1 MFCPK
6 CGFKMSDGARFCP
19 KCGAPLADRV
29 SAGNAEEAGPARP
42 EGAPR
47 DAGAPGAAPSAP
59 QRAAGAAP
67 TQVPGSTA
75 VAPDAGAAAGAVA
88 PDAGA
93 AGAGTGR
100 KRVSKPLIAAVVA
113 VALVLTVAVWGA
125 IAFGLG
131 AAGSAQQDDPPRTVR
146 RGDAGSSDSASD
158 DDAGPAASDAADDE
172 PATPSEPVTIGE
184 LHVEKQQ
191 VVPGIYN
198 AGDVESYETYYV
210 ATADVTNNTDEPRLI
225 APTLRATVHYTDDYG
240 DEVRTQMDF
249 DSSPY
254 CGYSF
259 WSGEFI
265 APHESTTMVLFL
277 DHDVS
282 GEDVNG
288 EYLTFD
294 TVDEGV
300 ELDGFTLIDTG
311 QQALHEMTNA
321 YRDMELMAPTAD
333 NVELGI
339 AWANEWTSEGGYT
352 AQGENLYFGSIVNET
367 DDKMTDVSVTV
378 RATYDGLYVWSALET
393 LDGEYVK
400 PGERA
405 ALTVG
410 YDRFLDGELTGGNT
424 ERALE
429 RNGEPLVGKHLDE
442 GESADVSKI
451 ELHATDISYHADEF
465 EHTQD
470 EEPTA

>member
-1 MFCPK
+1 MK
-6 CGFKMSDGARFCP
+6 D
-19 KCGAPLADRV
+19 
-29 SAGNAEEAGPARP
+29 
-42 EGAPR
+42 
-47 DAGAPGAAPSAP
+47 
-59 QRAAGAAP
+59 
-67 TQVPGSTA
+67 
-75 VAPDAGAAAGAVA
+75 
-88 PDAGA
+88 
-93 AGAGTGR
+93 
-100 KRVSKPLIAAVVA
+100 
-113 VALVLTVAVWGA
+113 
-125 IAFGLG
+125 
-131 AAGSAQQDDPPRTVR
+131 
-146 RGDAGSSDSASD
+146 
-158 DDAGPAASDAADDE
+158 
-172 PATPSEPVTIGE
+172 
-184 LHVEKQQ
+184 
-191 VVPGIYN
+191 
-198 AGDVESYETYYV
+198 
-210 ATADVTNNTDEPRLI
+210 TDEPRLI

-249 DSSPY
+249 DSNLY
-254 CGYSF
+254 HGYSF
-259 WSGEFI
+259 WSGEFV
-265 APHESTTMVLFL
+265 APHESTMMVLFL

-378 RATYDGLYVWSALET
+378 RATYDGLYVLGTLKS
-393 LDGEYVK
+393 LDGEFVK

-410 YDRFLDGELTGGNT
+410 YDRFLDGELAGGST

-429 RNGEPLVGKHLDE
+429 QDGEPLVGKHLDE
-442 GESADVSKI
+442 GESTDVSKI
-451 ELHATDISYHADEF
+451 ELHAVDISYHADVF

>member
-29 SAGNAEEAGPARP
+29 PAGNAEEAGPARS
-42 EGAPR
+42 EEALR

-59 QRAAGAAP
+59 QQAAGAAP
-67 TQVPGSTA
+67 TQVPGSGA
-75 VAPDAGAAAGAVA
+75 VAPDAGAAAGA
-88 PDAGA
+88 PGPGA
-93 AGAGTGR
+93 GR

-113 VALVLTVAVWGA
+113 VALVLAVAVWGA

-146 RGDAGSSDSASD
+146 RSDAGSSDSASD

-172 PATPSEPVTIGE
+172 PATPSESVTIGE

-191 VVPGIYN
+191 VVPVIYN

-210 ATADVTNNTDEPRLI
+210 VTADVTNNTDEPRLI

-249 DSSPY
+249 DSNSY
-254 CGYSF
+254 HGYSF
-259 WSGEFI
+259 WSGEFV

-378 RATYDGLYVWSALET
+378 RATYDGLYVLGTLKS
-393 LDGEYVK
+393 LDGEFVK

-410 YDRFLDGELTGGNT
+410 YDRFLDGELAGGST

-429 RNGEPLVGKHLDE
+429 QDGEPLVGKHLDE
-442 GESADVSKI
+442 GESTDVSKI
-451 ELHATDISYHADEF
+451 ELHAVDISYHADEF

>member
-29 SAGNAEEAGPARP
+29 PAGNAEEAGPARS

-47 DAGAPGAAPSAP
+47 VAEAPGAAPSAP
-59 QRAAGAAP
+59 QQAAGAAP
-67 TQVPGSTA
+67 TQVPGSGA
-75 VAPDAGAAAGAVA
+75 VVPDAGAAAGA
-88 PDAGA
+88 PG
-93 AGAGTGR
+93 AGAGR
-100 KRVSKPLIAAVVA
+100 RRVSKPLIAAVVA

-131 AAGSAQQDDPPRTVR
+131 AAGSAQRDDPPRTVR
-146 RGDAGSSDSASD
+146 RSDAGSSDSASD
-158 DDAGPAASDAADDE
+158 DDEGPAASDAADDE

-210 ATADVTNNTDEPRLI
+210 VTADVTNNTDEPRLI

-249 DSSPY
+249 DSNLY
-254 CGYSF
+254 HGYSF
-259 WSGEFI
+259 WSGEFV

-378 RATYDGLYVWSALET
+378 RATYDGLYVLSPLYS
-393 LDGEYVK
+393 LDGEFVK

-410 YDRFLDGELTGGNT
+410 YDRFLDGELAGGST

-429 RNGEPLVGKHLDE
+429 QDGEPLVGKHLDE
-442 GESADVSKI
+442 GESTDVSKI

>member
-29 SAGNAEEAGPARP
+29 PAGNVEGAGPARP

-47 DAGAPGAAPSAP
+47 DAGAPGVAPSAP
-59 QRAAGAAP
+59 QQASGAAP
-67 TQVPGSTA
+67 TQVPGSAA
-75 VAPDAGAAAGAVA
+75 VAPDAGAAA

-93 AGAGTGR
+93 PGAGAGR

-146 RGDAGSSDSASD
+146 RSDAGSSDSASD

-210 ATADVTNNTDEPRLI
+210 VTADVTNNTDEPRLI

-249 DSSPY
+249 DSSLY

-410 YDRFLDGELTGGNT
+410 YDRFLDGELAGGNT

-429 RNGEPLVGKHLDE
+429 QDGEPLVGKHLDE

-451 ELHATDISYHADEF
+451 VLHAVDISYHADEF